1 MLPNMIKTA
10 VFPVAGLGSRFL
22 PATKAIPKEMLVVI
36 DKPLIQYAVEEA
48 KAAGIEKFIFITSQG
63 KEAIEDH
70 FDSHSALESILQAR
84 GKVEDLAKIRS
95 IRIPEG
101 QALFIRQHEPL
112 GLGHAVWCARHYIQE
127 EAFALLLADDLI
139 QSKTPCL
146 KQMVQNYSAIDG
158 NMVAVI
164 DVQKDEV
171 NRYGILDIASQS
183 GLKVHAK
190 AVVEKPAPSNAPSS
204 TAIIGRYILSTTIFE
219 PLGFKKQGAGGEI
232 QLTDGLQALLGAN
245 IPLTGF
251 RFSGERYD
259 CGTKVGWLQ
268 ANLALAAA
276 DPELRPY
283 LESVMTTLSLT
294 A

>member
-1 MLPNMIKTA
+1 MIKTA

-22 PATKAIPKEMLVVI
+22 PATKAIPKEMLVVV

-70 FDSHSALESILQAR
+70 FDSHSGLESILQAR
-84 GKVEDLAKIRS
+84 GKTDDLTKIRS

-127 EAFALLLADDLI
+127 DAFALLLADDLI
-139 QSKTPCL
+139 QATTPCL
-146 KQMVQNYSAIDG
+146 KQMVQAYSEEDG
-158 NMVAVI
+158 NMAAVI
-164 DVQKDEV
+164 DVPKNEV
-171 NRYGILDIASQS
+171 NRYGVLNILTQF
-183 GLKVHAK
+183 GLKVCAK
-190 AVVEKPAPSNAPSS
+190 AVVEKPDAATAPSS
-204 TAIIGRYILSTTIFE
+204 TAIIGRYILRTSIFE

-232 QLTDGLQALLGAN
+232 QLTDGLQTMLGAN
-245 IPLTGF
+245 VPLTGF
-251 RFSGERYD
+251 RFNGDRYD

-283 LESVMTTLSLT
+283 LESVMTTLKVPL
-294 A
+294 AG

>member
-1 MLPNMIKTA
+1 MIKTA

-70 FDSHSALESILQAR
+70 FDSHSALESVLQAR
-84 GKVEDLAKIRS
+84 GKTEDLEKICS

-127 EAFALLLADDLI
+127 ESFALLLADDLI
-139 QSKTPCL
+139 QAHKSCL
-146 KQMVQNYSAIDG
+146 KQMVESYNDDDG

-164 DVQKDEV
+164 DVPESEI
-171 NRYGILDIASQS
+171 NRYGVLDIARQS
-183 GLKVHAK
+183 GAKVVARG
-190 AVVEKPAPSNAPSS
+190 VVEKPSSANAPSS
-204 TAIIGRYILSTTIFE
+204 TAIIGRYILRKSIFG
-219 PLGFKKQGAGGEI
+219 PLGLKKQGAGGEI
-232 QLTDGLQALLGAN
+232 QLTDALQTLLASDT
-245 IPLTGF
+245 PLTGF
-251 RFSGERYD
+251 RFKGDRYD
-259 CGTKVGWLQ
+259 CGTKIGWLQ
-268 ANLALAAA
+268 ANLALAAS

-283 LESVMTTLSLT
+283 LQSVMVTLNKAS
-294 A
+294 

>member
-1 MLPNMIKTA
+1 MIKTA

-22 PATKAIPKEMLVVI
+22 PATKAIPKEMLVVV

-70 FDSHSALESILQAR
+70 FDSHSALEYVLQAR
-84 GKVEDLAKIRS
+84 GKTEDLEKICS

-127 EAFALLLADDLI
+127 ESFALLLADDLI
-139 QSKTPCL
+139 QARESCL
-146 KQMVQNYSAIDG
+146 KQMVESYNDDDG

-164 DVQKDEV
+164 DVPESEI
-171 NRYGILDIASQS
+171 NRYGVLDIASQS
-183 GLKVHAK
+183 GAK
-190 AVVEKPAPSNAPSS
+190 IVARGVVEKPSSANAPSS
-204 TAIIGRYILSTTIFE
+204 TAIIGRYILRKSIFG

-232 QLTDGLQALLGAN
+232 QLTDALQTLLASDT
-245 IPLTGF
+245 PLTGF
-251 RFSGERYD
+251 RFKGDRYD

-268 ANLALAAA
+268 ANLALAAS

-283 LESVMTTLSLT
+283 LQSVMVNLSK
-294 A
+294 AS

>member
-1 MLPNMIKTA
+1 MIKTA

-22 PATKAIPKEMLVVI
+22 PATKAIPKEMLVVV

-70 FDSHSALESILQAR
+70 FDSHSGLESILEAR
-84 GKVEDLAKIRS
+84 GKVEDLEKIRS

-127 EAFALLLADDLI
+127 DAFALLLADDLI
-139 QSKTPCL
+139 QSTTSCL
-146 KQMVQNYSAIDG
+146 KQMVQAYSDDDG
-158 NMVAVI
+158 NMAAVI
-164 DVQKDEV
+164 DVPKDEV
-171 NRYGILDIASQS
+171 NRYGVLDIQSQT
-183 GLKVHAK
+183 GLKVRAR
-190 AVVEKPAPSNAPSS
+190 AVVEKPDASNAPSS
-204 TAIIGRYILSTTIFE
+204 TAIIGRYILRTSIFE

-232 QLTDGLQALLGAN
+232 QLTDGLQAMLGAN
-245 IPLTGF
+245 VPLTGF
-251 RFSGERYD
+251 RFSGDRYD

-283 LESVMTTLSLT
+283 LESVLTTLKRPLT

>member
-1 MLPNMIKTA
+1 MIKTA

-48 KAAGIEKFIFITSQG
+48 KSAGIEKFIFITSQG
-63 KEAIEDH
+63 KAAIEDH
-70 FDSHSALESILQAR
+70 FDSHSALEAILQVR
-84 GKVEDLAKIRS
+84 GKVADLAKIRS

-101 QALFIRQHEPL
+101 QALFIRQQEPL

-139 QSKTPCL
+139 CSSTPCMQ
-146 KQMVQNYSAIDG
+146 QMVNAYHPTDG

-164 DVQKDEV
+164 DVPKNEV
-171 NRYGILDIASQS
+171 NRYGVLDIGSQTAT
-183 GLKVHAK
+183 KVSAK
-190 AVVEKPAPSNAPSS
+190 AVIEKPRLESAPST
-204 TAIIGRYILSTTIFE
+204 TAIIGRYILRHSIFE
-219 PLGFKKQGAGGEI
+219 PLGLKKLGTGGEI
-232 QLTDGLQALLGAN
+232 QLTDALQAQLTTN
-245 IPLTGF
+245 TSLTGF
-251 RFSGERYD
+251 RFQGERYD

-268 ANLALAAA
+268 ANLALAAS

-283 LESVMTTLSLT
+283 LESVMVTLDQKPTT
-294 A
+294 

>member
-1 MLPNMIKTA
+1 MIKTA

-70 FDSHSALESILQAR
+70 FDSHSGLESILEAR
-84 GKVEDLAKIRS
+84 GKVEDLEKIRS
-95 IRIPEG
+95 VRIPEG

-112 GLGHAVWCARHYIQE
+112 GLGHAVWCARHYIGE
-127 EAFALLLADDLI
+127 DAFALLLADDLI
-139 QSKTPCL
+139 QSTTPCL
-146 KQMVQNYSAIDG
+146 KQMVKSYSEDDG

-164 DVQKDEV
+164 DVPKNEV
-171 NRYGILDIASQS
+171 SRYGVLDIASQS
-183 GLKVHAK
+183 GLKVQAK
-190 AVVEKPAPSNAPSS
+190 AVVEKPDAKNAPSS
-204 TAIIGRYILSTTIFE
+204 TAIIGRYILRTSIFE

-232 QLTDGLQALLGAN
+232 QLTDGLQSMLGAN
-245 IPLTGF
+245 VSLTGF
-251 RFSGERYD
+251 RFNGDRYD
-259 CGTKVGWLQ
+259 CGTKIGWLQ
-268 ANLALAAA
+268 ANMALAAA
-276 DPELRPY
+276 DPELRPH
-283 LESVMTTLSLT
+283 LESVLTTLKRPLT

>member
-1 MLPNMIKTA
+1 MIKTA

-22 PATKAIPKEMLVVI
+22 PATKAIPKEMLVVV

-70 FDSHSALESILQAR
+70 FDSHSVLESILEAR
-84 GKVEDLAKIRS
+84 GKVEDLEKIRS

-112 GLGHAVWCARHYIQE
+112 GLGHAVWCARHYIGE
-127 EAFALLLADDLI
+127 DAFALLLADDLI
-139 QSKTPCL
+139 QSRTPCL
-146 KQMVQNYSAIDG
+146 KQMVEAYSKEDG

-164 DVQKDEV
+164 DVLKKEV
-171 NRYGILDIASQS
+171 NRYGILDILSQND
-183 GLKVHAK
+183 LKVRAK
-190 AVVEKPAPSNAPSS
+190 AVIEKPDADNAPSS
-204 TAIIGRYILSTTIFE
+204 TAIIGRYILRTSIFE

-232 QLTDGLQALLGAN
+232 QLTDGLQAMLGAN
-245 IPLTGF
+245 VPLSGF

-259 CGTKVGWLQ
+259 CGTKIGWLQ
-268 ANLALAAA
+268 ANMALAAA

-283 LESVMTTLSLT
+283 LESVLATLEKPLT

>member
-1 MLPNMIKTA
+1 MIKTA

-70 FDSHSALESILQAR
+70 FDSHSALESVLRSR
-84 GKVEDLAKIRS
+84 GKTEDLEKICS

-127 EAFALLLADDLI
+127 ESFALLLADDLI
-139 QSKTPCL
+139 QAQKSCL
-146 KQMVQNYSAIDG
+146 KQMVESYNSDDG

-164 DVQKDEV
+164 DVPESEIS
-171 NRYGILDIASQS
+171 RYGVLDIARQS
-183 GLKVHAK
+183 GAK
-190 AVVEKPAPSNAPSS
+190 IVAKGVVEKPSSANAPSF
-204 TAIIGRYILSTTIFE
+204 TAIIGRYILSKSIFG

-232 QLTDGLQALLGAN
+232 QLTDALQTLLSSDT
-245 IPLTGF
+245 PLTGF
-251 RFSGERYD
+251 RFKGERYD

-268 ANLALAAA
+268 ANLALAAS

-283 LESVMTTLSLT
+283 LQSVMVTLNKAS
-294 A
+294 

>member
-1 MLPNMIKTA
+1 MIKTA

-22 PATKAIPKEMLVVI
+22 PATKAIPKEMLVVV

-70 FDSHSALESILQAR
+70 FDSHSGLESILEVR
-84 GKVEDLAKIRS
+84 GKVEDLEKIRS

-112 GLGHAVWCARHYIQE
+112 GLGHAVWCARHYIGE
-127 EAFALLLADDLI
+127 DAFALLLADDLV
-139 QSKTPCL
+139 QSKSPCL
-146 KQMVQNYSAIDG
+146 KQMVEAYSNNDG

-164 DVQKDEV
+164 DVLKNEV
-171 NRYGILDIASQS
+171 DRYGILEIASQS
-183 GLKVHAK
+183 DLKVRAK
-190 AVVEKPAPSNAPSS
+190 AVIEKPNADNAPSS
-204 TAIIGRYILSTTIFE
+204 TAIIGRYILRTSIFE

-232 QLTDGLQALLGAN
+232 QLTDGLQAMLGAN
-245 IPLTGF
+245 VPLTGF
-251 RFSGERYD
+251 RFSGKRYD
-259 CGTKVGWLQ
+259 CGTKIGWLQ
-268 ANLALAAA
+268 ANMALAAA

-283 LESVMTTLSLT
+283 LESVLT
-294 A
+294 ALEKPLTA

>member
-1 MLPNMIKTA
+1 MIKTA

-22 PATKAIPKEMLVVI
+22 PATKAIPKEMLVVV

-70 FDSHSALESILQAR
+70 FDSHSGLESILEAR
-84 GKVEDLAKIRS
+84 GKVEDLEKIRS

-112 GLGHAVWCARHYIQE
+112 GLGHAVWCARHFIQE
-127 EAFALLLADDLI
+127 DAFALLLADDLI
-139 QSKTPCL
+139 QSKTSCL
-146 KQMVQNYSAIDG
+146 KQMVQSYSEDDG

-164 DVQKDEV
+164 DVPKNEV
-171 NRYGILDIASQS
+171 NRYGVLDIFSQS
-183 GLKVHAK
+183 GLKVQAK
-190 AVVEKPAPSNAPSS
+190 AVVEKPDVDNAPSS
-204 TAIIGRYILSTTIFE
+204 TAIIGRYILRTSIFE

-232 QLTDGLQALLGAN
+232 QLTDGLQAMLGAN
-245 IPLTGF
+245 VPLTGF
-251 RFSGERYD
+251 RFSGKRYD
-259 CGTKVGWLQ
+259 CGTKIGWLQ
-268 ANLALAAA
+268 ANMALAAA

-283 LESVMTTLSLT
+283 LESVFKALEKPLT

>member
-1 MLPNMIKTA
+1 MIKTA

-22 PATKAIPKEMLVVI
+22 PATKAIPKEMLVVV

-70 FDSHSALESILQAR
+70 FDSHSGLESILQAR
-84 GKVEDLAKIRS
+84 GKTDDLTKIRS

-127 EAFALLLADDLI
+127 DAFALLLADDLI
-139 QSKTPCL
+139 QAKTPCL
-146 KQMVQNYSAIDG
+146 KQMVEAYSEEDG
-158 NMVAVI
+158 NMAAVI
-164 DVQKDEV
+164 DVPKNEV
-171 NRYGILDIASQS
+171 NRYGVLNILTQF
-183 GLKVHAK
+183 GLKVCAK
-190 AVVEKPAPSNAPSS
+190 AVVEKPDAATAPSS
-204 TAIIGRYILSTTIFE
+204 TAIIGRYILRTSIFE

-232 QLTDGLQALLGAN
+232 QLTDGLQTMLGAN
-245 IPLTGF
+245 VPLTGF
-251 RFSGERYD
+251 RFNGDRYD

-283 LESVMTTLSLT
+283 LESVMTTLKVPL
-294 A
+294 AG

>member
-1 MLPNMIKTA
+1 MIKTA

-22 PATKAIPKEMLVVI
+22 PATKAIPKEMLVVV

-70 FDSHSALESILQAR
+70 FDSHSGLESILQAR
-84 GKVEDLAKIRS
+84 GKTDDLTKIRS

-127 EAFALLLADDLI
+127 DAFALLLADDLI
-139 QSKTPCL
+139 QATTPCL
-146 KQMVQNYSAIDG
+146 KQMVQAYSEEDG
-158 NMVAVI
+158 NMAAVI
-164 DVQKDEV
+164 DVPKNEV
-171 NRYGILDIASQS
+171 NRYGVLDILTQL
-183 GLKVHAK
+183 GQKVRAK
-190 AVVEKPAPSNAPSS
+190 AVVEKPDAAVAPSS
-204 TAIIGRYILSTTIFE
+204 TAIIGRYILRTSIFE
-219 PLGFKKQGAGGEI
+219 PLGYKKQGAGGEI
-232 QLTDGLQALLGAN
+232 QLTDGLQTMLGTN
-245 IPLTGF
+245 VPLTGF
-251 RFSGERYD
+251 RFNGDRYD

-283 LESVMTTLSLT
+283 LESVMTTLKIPM
-294 A
+294 AV

>member
-1 MLPNMIKTA
+1 MIKTA

-70 FDSHSALESILQAR
+70 FDSHSGLESILEAR
-84 GKVEDLAKIRS
+84 AKVEDLEKIRS
-95 IRIPEG
+95 VRIPEG

-112 GLGHAVWCARHYIQE
+112 GLGHAVWCARHYIGE
-127 EAFALLLADDLI
+127 DAFALLLADDLI
-139 QSKTPCL
+139 QSTTPCL
-146 KQMVQNYSAIDG
+146 KQMVQSYSEDDG

-164 DVQKDEV
+164 DVPKNEV
-171 NRYGILDIASQS
+171 SRYGVLDIASQS
-183 GLKVHAK
+183 GLKVQAK
-190 AVVEKPAPSNAPSS
+190 AVVEKPDAKNAPSS
-204 TAIIGRYILSTTIFE
+204 TAIIGRYILRTSIFE

-232 QLTDGLQALLGAN
+232 QLTDGLQSMLGAN
-245 IPLTGF
+245 VSLTGF
-251 RFSGERYD
+251 RFNGDRYD
-259 CGTKVGWLQ
+259 CGTKIGWLQ
-268 ANLALAAA
+268 ANMALAAA
-276 DPELRPY
+276 DPELRPH
-283 LESVMTTLSLT
+283 LESVLTTLKRPLT

>member
-1 MLPNMIKTA
+1 MIKTA

-22 PATKAIPKEMLVVI
+22 PATKAIPKEMLVVV

-48 KAAGIEKFIFITSQG
+48 RAAGIEKFIFITSQG

-70 FDSHSALESILQAR
+70 FDSHSSLELTLQAR
-84 GKVEDLAKIRS
+84 GKLEDLEKIRS

-127 EAFALLLADDLI
+127 ESFALLLADDLV
-139 QSKTPCL
+139 QAKVPCL
-146 KQMVQNYSAIDG
+146 QQMVQAYSPEDG

-164 DVQKDEV
+164 DVNKEEV
-171 NRYGILDIASQS
+171 NRYGILDVKSKS
-183 GLKVHAK
+183 GSKVRAK
-190 AVVEKPAPSNAPSS
+190 SVVEKPSPQNAPST
-204 TAIIGRYILSTTIFE
+204 TAIIGRYILHTSIFE

-232 QLTDGLQALLGAN
+232 QLTDGLQTMVNAN
-245 IPLTGF
+245 FPLTGF
-251 RFSGERYD
+251 RFDGQRYD

-276 DPELRPY
+276 DQELRPY
-283 LESVMTTLSLT
+283 LESVMMNLKRPLS

>member
-1 MLPNMIKTA
+1 MIKTA

-70 FDSHSALESILQAR
+70 FDSHSALEAVLQAR
-84 GKVEDLAKIRS
+84 GKVDDLEKIRS

-139 QSKTPCL
+139 QSTHPCL
-146 KQMVQNYSAIDG
+146 KQMVEAYNSADG

-164 DVQKDEV
+164 DVPFSEV
-171 NRYGILDIASQS
+171 NRYGVLDITSQT
-183 GLKVHAK
+183 GQKVAAR
-190 AVVEKPAPSNAPSS
+190 AVVEKPDPAQTPSS
-204 TAIIGRYILSTTIFE
+204 TAIIGRYILRKQIFE
-219 PLGFKKQGAGGEI
+219 PLSFKKPGAGGEI
-232 QLTDGLQALLGAN
+232 QLTDALQALLAAQT
-245 IPLTGF
+245 PLTGF
-251 RFSGERYD
+251 RFQGDRYD

-268 ANLALAAA
+268 ANLALAAS

-283 LESVMTTLSLT
+283 LESVMTMLT
-294 A
+294 RKHCA

>member
-1 MLPNMIKTA
+1 MIKTA

-22 PATKAIPKEMLVVI
+22 PATKAIPKEMLVVV

-84 GKVEDLAKIRS
+84 NKFDDLEKIRS
-95 IRIPEG
+95 IKIPEG

-139 QSKTPCL
+139 QARIPCL
-146 KQMVQNYSAIDG
+146 KQMVDAYTLEDG
-158 NMVAVI
+158 NMAAVI
-164 DVQKDEV
+164 DVAKDQV
-171 NRYGILDIASQS
+171 DRYGILDVSAKN
-183 GLKVHAK
+183 GAKVQTK
-190 AVVEKPAPSNAPSS
+190 SVVEKPSPANAPST
-204 TAIIGRYILSTTIFE
+204 TAIIGRYILQRSIFE

-232 QLTDGLQALLGAN
+232 QLTDGLQSMLKAN
-245 IPLTGF
+245 VPLTGF
-251 RFSGERYD
+251 HFKGDRYD
-259 CGTKVGWLQ
+259 CGTKIGWLQ
-268 ANLALAAA
+268 ANIALASA

-283 LESVMTTLSLT
+283 IESVMMNINGRIT

>member
-1 MLPNMIKTA
+1 MIKTA

-22 PATKAIPKEMLVVI
+22 PATKAIPKEMLVVV

-70 FDSHSALESILQAR
+70 FDSHSGLESTLQAR
-84 GKVEDLAKIRS
+84 GKIEDLEKIRS

-101 QALFIRQHEPL
+101 QALFVRQHEPL
-112 GLGHAVWCARHYIQE
+112 GLGHAVWCARHFIQE
-127 EAFALLLADDLI
+127 DAFALLLADDLI
-139 QSKTPCL
+139 QSKVPCL
-146 KQMVQNYSAIDG
+146 KQMVDSYTKDDG

-164 DVQKDEV
+164 DVPKNEV
-171 NRYGILDIASQS
+171 NRYGVLDIGSQS
-183 GLKVHAK
+183 GAKVNAK
-190 AVVEKPAPSNAPSS
+190 AVIEKPDISAAPSS
-204 TAIIGRYILSTTIFE
+204 TAIIGRYILSTSIFE
-219 PLGFKKQGAGGEI
+219 PLGLKKAGTGGEI
-232 QLTDGLQALLGAN
+232 QLTDGLQSMLGAN
-245 IPLTGF
+245 VPLTGF

-268 ANLALAAA
+268 ANLALAAS

-283 LESVMTTLSLT
+283 LESVFTNIKTPLS

>member
-1 MLPNMIKTA
+1 MIKTA

-22 PATKAIPKEMLVVI
+22 PATKAIPKEMLVVV
-36 DKPLIQYAVEEA
+36 DKPLIQYAVAEA

-70 FDSHSALESILQAR
+70 FDSHSGLESILQAR
-84 GKVEDLAKIRS
+84 GKTDDLEKIRS

-127 EAFALLLADDLI
+127 DAFALLLADDLI
-139 QSKTPCL
+139 QATTPCL
-146 KQMVQNYSAIDG
+146 KQMVQAYSEEDG
-158 NMVAVI
+158 NMAAVI
-164 DVQKDEV
+164 DVPKSET
-171 NRYGILDIASQS
+171 NRYGVLDILTQL
-183 GLKVHAK
+183 GQKVRAK
-190 AVVEKPAPSNAPSS
+190 AVVEKPDATLAPSS
-204 TAIIGRYILSTTIFE
+204 TAIIGRYILRTSIFE

-232 QLTDGLQALLGAN
+232 QLTDSLQTMLGAN
-245 IPLTGF
+245 VPLTGF
-251 RFSGERYD
+251 RFQGDRYD

-283 LESVMTTLSLT
+283 LESVMTTLKIPM
-294 A
+294 AV

>member
-1 MLPNMIKTA
+1 MIKTA

-22 PATKAIPKEMLVVI
+22 PATKAIPKEMLVVV

-70 FDSHSALESILQAR
+70 FDSHSGLESILQAR
-84 GKVEDLAKIRS
+84 GKTDDLTKIRS

-127 EAFALLLADDLI
+127 DAFALLLADDLI
-139 QSKTPCL
+139 QATTPCL
-146 KQMVQNYSAIDG
+146 KQMVEAYSEEDG
-158 NMVAVI
+158 NMAAVI
-164 DVQKDEV
+164 DVPKNEV
-171 NRYGILDIASQS
+171 NRYGVLNILTQF
-183 GLKVHAK
+183 GLKVRAK
-190 AVVEKPAPSNAPSS
+190 AVVEKPDAATAPSS
-204 TAIIGRYILSTTIFE
+204 TAIIGRYILRTSIFE

-232 QLTDGLQALLGAN
+232 QLTDGLQTMLGAN
-245 IPLTGF
+245 VPLTGF
-251 RFSGERYD
+251 RFNGDRYD

-283 LESVMTTLSLT
+283 LESVMTTLKVPL
-294 A
+294 AG

>member
-1 MLPNMIKTA
+1 MIKTA

-22 PATKAIPKEMLVVI
+22 PATKAIPKEMLVVV

-70 FDSHSALESILQAR
+70 FDSHSVLESILEAR
-84 GKVEDLAKIRS
+84 GKVEDLEKIRS

-112 GLGHAVWCARHYIQE
+112 GLGHAVWCARHYIGE
-127 EAFALLLADDLI
+127 DAFALLLADDLI
-139 QSKTPCL
+139 QSRTPCL
-146 KQMVQNYSAIDG
+146 KQMVEAYSSEDG

-164 DVQKDEV
+164 DVLKKEV
-171 NRYGILDIASQS
+171 NRYGILDILSQND
-183 GLKVHAK
+183 LKVRAK
-190 AVVEKPAPSNAPSS
+190 AVIEKPDADNAPSS
-204 TAIIGRYILSTTIFE
+204 TAIIGRYILRTSIFE

-232 QLTDGLQALLGAN
+232 QLTDGLQAMLGAN
-245 IPLTGF
+245 VPLTGF

-259 CGTKVGWLQ
+259 CGTKIGWLQ
-268 ANLALAAA
+268 ANMALAAA

-283 LESVMTTLSLT
+283 LESVLSTLEKPLT

>member
-1 MLPNMIKTA
+1 MIKTA

-22 PATKAIPKEMLVVI
+22 PATKAIPKEMLVVV

-70 FDSHSALESILQAR
+70 FDSHSGLESILQAR
-84 GKVEDLAKIRS
+84 GKTDDLTKIRS

-127 EAFALLLADDLI
+127 DAFALLLADDLI
-139 QSKTPCL
+139 QATTPCL
-146 KQMVQNYSAIDG
+146 KQMVEAYSEEDG
-158 NMVAVI
+158 NMAAVI
-164 DVQKDEV
+164 DVPKNEV
-171 NRYGILDIASQS
+171 NRYGVLNILTQF
-183 GLKVHAK
+183 GLKVCAK
-190 AVVEKPAPSNAPSS
+190 AVVEKPDAATAPSS
-204 TAIIGRYILSTTIFE
+204 TAIIGRYILRRSIFE

-232 QLTDGLQALLGAN
+232 QLTDGLQTMLGAN
-245 IPLTGF
+245 VPLTGF
-251 RFSGERYD
+251 RFNGDRYD

-283 LESVMTTLSLT
+283 LESVMTTLKVPL
-294 A
+294 AG

>member
-1 MLPNMIKTA
+1 MIKTA

-70 FDSHSALESILQAR
+70 FDSHSALEAVLQAR
-84 GKVEDLAKIRS
+84 GKTEDLEKICS

-127 EAFALLLADDLI
+127 ESFALLLADDLI
-139 QSKTPCL
+139 QASKPCL
-146 KQMVQNYSAIDG
+146 KQMVESYNSDDG

-164 DVQKDEV
+164 DVPESEV
-171 NRYGILDIASQS
+171 NRYGVLDIASQS
-183 GLKVHAK
+183 GAKVVAK
-190 AVVEKPAPSNAPSS
+190 GVIEKPNPANAPSS
-204 TAIIGRYILSTTIFE
+204 TAIIGRYILRKSIFG
-219 PLGFKKQGAGGEI
+219 PLGLKKQGAGGEI
-232 QLTDGLQALLGAN
+232 QLTDSLQALLASD

-251 RFSGERYD
+251 RFKGDRYD

-268 ANLALAAA
+268 ANLALAAS

-283 LESVMTTLSLT
+283 LQSVMVALSK
-294 A
+294 AS

>member
-1 MLPNMIKTA
+1 MIKTA

-22 PATKAIPKEMLVVI
+22 PATKAIPKEMLVVV

-70 FDSHSALESILQAR
+70 FDSHSGLESILQAR
-84 GKVEDLAKIRS
+84 GKTDDLTKIRS

-127 EAFALLLADDLI
+127 DAFALLLADDLI
-139 QSKTPCL
+139 QASTPCL
-146 KQMVQNYSAIDG
+146 KQMVQAYSEEDG
-158 NMVAVI
+158 NMAAVI
-164 DVQKDEV
+164 DVPKNEA
-171 NRYGILDIASQS
+171 NRYGVLDISSQF
-183 GLKVHAK
+183 GLKVRAK
-190 AVVEKPAPSNAPSS
+190 AVVEKPDATTAPSS
-204 TAIIGRYILSTTIFE
+204 TAIIGRYILRTSIFE

-232 QLTDGLQALLGAN
+232 QLTDGLQTMLGAN
-245 IPLTGF
+245 VPLTGF
-251 RFSGERYD
+251 RFNGDRYD

-283 LESVMTTLSLT
+283 LESVMTTLKVPL
-294 A
+294 AG

>member
-1 MLPNMIKTA
+1 MIKTA

-70 FDSHSALESILQAR
+70 FDSHSALEAVLQAR
-84 GKVEDLAKIRS
+84 GKTEDLEKICS

-112 GLGHAVWCARHYIQE
+112 GLGHAVWRARHYIQE
-127 EAFALLLADDLI
+127 ESFALLLADDLI
-139 QSKTPCL
+139 QASKPCL
-146 KQMVQNYSAIDG
+146 KQMVESYSSDDG

-164 DVQKDEV
+164 DVPESEV
-171 NRYGILDIASQS
+171 NRYGVLDIARQS
-183 GLKVHAK
+183 GAKVVAK
-190 AVVEKPAPSNAPSS
+190 GVIEKPSPANSPSS
-204 TAIIGRYILSTTIFE
+204 TAIIGRYILRKSIFG
-219 PLGFKKQGAGGEI
+219 PLGLKKQGAGGEI
-232 QLTDGLQALLGAN
+232 QLTDSLQVLLASDV
-245 IPLTGF
+245 PLTGF
-251 RFSGERYD
+251 RFKGDRYD

-268 ANLALAAA
+268 ANLALAAS

-283 LESVMTTLSLT
+283 LQSVMVALSK
-294 A
+294 AS